1 MRCNPQLL
9 WTLVHQNSDPPQRSK
24 KLFAH
29 LETCARCR
37 DTLVELAGGATW
49 EQDATHWLEE
59 VECDTPDEA
68 GAASGNVVGDRP
80 FAVSCSPKSTNS
92 NLTSSNSTE
101 SERDDLTL
109 LDLRFLEPP
118 AHPEFLGR
126 IGRYDIESV
135 LGRGGMGIVLRGF
148 DTELQRAV
156 AIKVLA
162 PEWTASD
169 AARRRFA
176 REAQAAA
183 SVAHE
188 SVVPIYNVGAD
199 ASPPYIV
206 MRYIPGVTLQQMVDH
221 QGPLPAPLILRITSQ
236 LAHGLAAAHARSLVH
251 RDVKPANVLV
261 GENTDRVW
269 LSDFG
274 LARAADEARLT
285 RTGTIA
291 GTPHYMSPE
300 QARGEPLDGRSD
312 WFSLGCLIYFMSTGV
327 PPFDAPSTLAILQ
340 QTISAK
346 PKPLAKLRPDLPEAL
361 VDLVNHLLAKRPDK
375 RPADLVAVDGALRL
389 ADLQISGRQGI
400 MNRKAIRRLAAG
412 ISLVVLLVLG
422 AWSTSTY
429 WVAEPDRSGQ
439 EETHLPAKVLP
450 TNPWDFDTTSEIL
463 EAQDRQLLSDNP
475 SNQQLTQ
482 RELAQAI
489 EAIAGWDNDNFD
501 REVQQIETALEAAFQ
516 ARPQLF
522 FL

>member
-1 MRCNPQLL
+1 MKCNPQLL
-9 WTLVHQNSDPPQRSK
+9 WTLVHQNLDPPQRSK

-29 LETCARCR
+29 LETCGRCR
-37 DTLVELAGGATW
+37 DTLVELAGGTVW
-49 EQDATHWLEE
+49 EKDASHWLE
-59 VECDTPDEA
+59 DLD
-68 GAASGNVVGDRP
+68 SGL
-80 FAVSCSPKSTNS
+80 A
-92 NLTSSNSTE
+92 E
-101 SERDDLTL
+101 SQPDDLSL

-206 MRYIPGVTLQQMVDH
+206 MRYIPGVTLQQMVDR

-236 LAHGLAAAHARSLVH
+236 LAAGLAAAHARSLVH

-269 LSDFG
+269 LTDFG

-312 WFSLGCLIYFMSTGV
+312 WFSLGCLVYFMSTGV

-361 VDLVNHLLAKRPDK
+361 VDLVNRLLAKRPDK

-400 MNRKAIRRLAAG
+400 MNRKVYRRLAAG
-412 ISLVVLLVLG
+412 ILLAVLLVLG
-422 AWSTSTY
+422 VWSTRSY
-429 WVAEPDRSGQ
+429 WIANSAVSDQHAIPQ
-439 EETHLPAKVLP
+439 PQPQLKNHQP
-450 TNPWDFDTTSEIL
+450 TNPWNFETVDEDPDATKL
-463 EAQDRQLLSDNP
+463 QPLPDNQ
-475 SNQQLTQ
+475 SNQQF
-482 RELAQAI
+482 AQQEIVHAI
-489 EAIAGWDNDNFD
+489 ESIAGWDNDNFD
-501 REVQQIETALEAAFQ
+501 REVQQIEMALEAASQ
-516 ARPQLF
+516 ALPQLF
-522 FL
+522 FFDNFE